1 MKMRLNHSLYFY
13 RRVLGKAIVKFFK
26 EDVLT
31 LAAALAFYMI
41 FSLPSMLL
49 IIFWIAARFNKEVV
63 VREAILLEIGD
74 LVGRGGA
81 QQMIATA
88 EEISIQEPTWWASAM
103 GIALLVF
110 TATTVMVT
118 VKISLNR
125 IFEVQPA
132 EVKGFGIGWMLR
144 ERCICF
150 CLIIVFSFLLL
161 VSVGLQ
167 TMIAE
172 FGNYSV
178 RWLGGISTY
187 MVVFDSFFVEL
198 ALTTLLFALLFRY
211 LPNTK
216 LQWKDTW
223 LGALVTAILLAAGEY
238 LIGYFLGGR
247 TAANLYQAA
256 GNVLLMM
263 LWIYYASAI
272 FLFGATFTFTRA
284 KLLGD
289 EVIGNLNGW
298 KQKDLVN
305 T

>member
-1 MKMRLNHSLYFY
+1 MHIHHRLYFY
-13 RRVLGKAIVKFFK
+13 KQVLGKTIVKFFK

-31 LAAALAFYMI
+31 QAAALAFYMI

-49 IIFWIAARFNKEVV
+49 IILWIAARFNKEVV
-63 VREAILLEIGD
+63 VREAISLEIGD

-88 EEISIQEPTWWASAM
+88 EQINIHEPSWWASAM
-103 GIALLVF
+103 GIALLLF
-110 TATTVMVT
+110 TATTVMVS
-118 VKISLNR
+118 VEISLNR

-132 EVKGFGIGWMLR
+132 EAKGFGIGLMLR
-144 ERCICF
+144 DRCICL
-150 CLIIVFSFLLL
+150 CLMIAFSFLLL

-167 TMIAE
+167 TMIAK

-178 RWLGGISTY
+178 IWLGGISIY
-187 MVVFDSFFVEL
+187 MVFFNSFFVEL

-216 LQWKDTW
+216 LQWQDIW
-223 LGALVTAILLAAGEY
+223 LGALVTAILVAAGEY

-247 TAANLYQAA
+247 TVANLYQAA
-256 GNVLLMM
+256 GNVLLVM

-272 FLFGATFTFTRA
+272 FLFGATFTFVRA
-284 KLLGD
+284 KMVSD
-289 EVIGNLNGW
+289 EVAIN
-298 KQKDLVN
+298 
-305 T
+305 

>member
-1 MKMRLNHSLYFY
+1 MHLKHKLSFY
-13 RRVLGKAIVKFFK
+13 RQVLGKTIVKFFK
-26 EDVLT
+26 ENVLT
-31 LAAALAFYMI
+31 HAAALAFYMI
-41 FSLPSMLL
+41 FSLPSML
-49 IIFWIAARFNKEVV
+49 IIILWIAVRFNKEVI
-63 VREAILLEIGD
+63 VREAISLEIGD
-74 LVGRGGA
+74 LVGKGGA

-88 EEISIQEPTWWASAM
+88 EGIHFQEPTWWASAM
-103 GIALLVF
+103 GIALMVF

-144 ERCICF
+144 DRCICC
-150 CLIIVFSFLLL
+150 CLIVALTFLLL

-172 FGNYSV
+172 LGNYSV
-178 RWLGGISTY
+178 RWLGGMSIY
-187 MVVFDSFFVEL
+187 VVILDSFFVEL

-223 LGALVTAILLAAGEY
+223 LGALVIAILIASGEY

-247 TAANLYQAA
+247 TVAILYQAA
-256 GNVLLMM
+256 ASVLLMM

-272 FLFGATFTFTRA
+272 FLFGATFTFVRA
-284 KLLGD
+284 KMLCV
-289 EVIGNLNGW
+289 EVAH
-298 KQKDLVN
+298 